1 MCENKPNSNPKQS
14 QSNPIPEKP
23 KMKLNS
29 YSTKDYENKPRS
41 NPGKTNPIK
50 PNQTQFVVSKVEPPV
65 VSLPVLSLPV
75 VSLSNQSKGSNL
87 SQKGGVLSPML
98 RRKS

>member
-1 MCENKPNSNPKQS
+1 MTTHSDS
-14 QSNPIPEKP
+14 
-23 KMKLNS
+23 L
-29 YSTKDYENKPRS
+29 
-41 NPGKTNPIK
+41 KTNPIKPNFRRARMNINSLITKDYRKKDDFAVRKNK

-87 SQKGGVLSPML
+87 SQKGCVLSPML